1 MEENRKTQSAKDDFE
16 TIRLLGKGEYGKVQL
31 VRKKSTGEL
40 FALKTLN
47 KNSIKQKKQ
56 IQNSKSEKSILQRL
70 NHPYIVRLR
79 QAFHTNLKLYLVLE
93 YCSGGELFSE
103 ISKVKKFSEE
113 KAKFYSACIVLALNY
128 LHNLNIVYRE

>member
-56 IQNSKSEKSILQRL
+56 IPNQKNQYYKD
-70 NHPYIVRLR
+70 
-79 QAFHTNLKLYLVLE
+79 
-93 YCSGGELFSE
+93 
-103 ISKVKKFSEE
+103 
-113 KAKFYSACIVLALNY
+113 
-128 LHNLNIVYRE
+128 